1 MAFLLHL
8 VPPSLLAQTA
18 TEYISRHEAAQ
29 SIRTLAN
36 SLHRTVVNNPLE
48 STLAVL
54 AVALLV
60 WAVARMGS

>member
-8 VPPSLLAQTA
+8 VLPSLLSQTA
-18 TEYISRHEAAQ
+18 VEYVSRHEVAQ
-29 SIRTLAN
+29 SIRDLAN

-54 AVALLV
+54 AVALLA